1 MAEVGFLVVGLFV
14 VVLVVAVDVVMVV
27 GVVVVLVVVVAGISE
42 SVRPQWEVPVSLEG
56 RLGVTEGVRTLV
68 NLRLGTAPA
77 PARDL
82 ETTTTS

>member
-1 MAEVGFLVVGLFV
+1 MS
-14 VVLVVAVDVVMVV
+14 VLL
-27 GVVVVLVVVVAGISE
+27 VVLVVVVGVVWVVLSVAGISE
-42 SVRPQWEVPVSLEG
+42 SVRPQWEVPVTLEG